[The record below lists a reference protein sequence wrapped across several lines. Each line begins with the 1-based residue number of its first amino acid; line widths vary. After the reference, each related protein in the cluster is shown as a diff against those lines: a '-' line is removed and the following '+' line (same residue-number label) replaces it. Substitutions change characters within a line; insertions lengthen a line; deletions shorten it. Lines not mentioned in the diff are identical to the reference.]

1 MEVNGQ
7 IDNFVIFRAKRNFT
21 TMEVRLAQDEDFESF
36 LETAGLNL
44 MDYDKRD
51 GRYRIKLKPDEV
63 EKHKDSLLEVIRA
76 AKGLKEE
83 SAKVED

>member
-1 MEVNGQ
+1 
-7 IDNFVIFRAKRNFT
+7 
-21 TMEVRLAQDEDFESF
+21 MEVRLAQDEDFESF

-51 GRYRIKLKPDEV
+51 GRYRIKLKPDEA